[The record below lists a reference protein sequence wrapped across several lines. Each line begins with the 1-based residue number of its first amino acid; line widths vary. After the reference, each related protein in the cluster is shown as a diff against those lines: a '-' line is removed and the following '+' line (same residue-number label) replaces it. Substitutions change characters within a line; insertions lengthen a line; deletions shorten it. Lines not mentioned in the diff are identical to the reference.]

1 MKLKNRS
8 KMSETPNHRP
18 IKQGMNQYGFLLI
31 EGSLNVVKHMRVAFL
46 PTNHIKHG
54 GTKF

>member
-18 IKQGMNQYGFLLI
+18 IKQVMNQYGFLLI